1 MESGNALIAGEYHQ
15 GNYPPLI
22 ISVALT
28 GAVPSKEKYPNLP
41 VTPKDIAR
49 DALACA
55 ALGAQIFHIHM
66 RDDAGNP
73 SQDVRKFRETIEY
86 IRSENDGLVICA
98 TTTSRGSSSLEDRL
112 VPLKLPDDA
121 LPDMVSLS
129 LGSYNTPFGINA
141 NPQEDLLAIAEAARE
156 RGVAIEGEVFELGM
170 LSTYCRLVE
179 SGQVH
184 GASILNVLLGV
195 QGALPATAGALT
207 DAVRNMPA
215 GVEWAAAGIGHFQGP
230 INLMAI
236 AMGGNVRV
244 GMEDDPR
251 GAREN
256 WRNEDAVQRALDFA
270 RLSGR
275 RLATSDEVR
284 SRLGLGSTGLSR

>member
-1 MESGNALIAGEYHQ
+1 MIAGEYHQ
-15 GNYPPLI
+15 GNYPALI
-22 ISVALT
+22 ISAALT

-41 VTPKDIAR
+41 VTPKEIAK

-55 ALGAQIFHIHM
+55 ALGAQIVHIHM
-66 RDDAGNP
+66 RDDSGNP
-73 SQDVRKFRETIEY
+73 SQDVRQFRETIEL

-98 TTTSRGSSSLEDRL
+98 TTTSRGSNSLEDRL
-112 VPLKLPDDA
+112 VPLQLPDNS
-121 LPDMVSLS
+121 LPDMVSLT
-129 LGSYNTPFGINA
+129 LGSYNTPYGINA
-141 NPQEDLLAIAEAARE
+141 NPQEHILAIAEAARE
-156 RGVAIEGEVFELGM
+156 RGVAIEGEVFEIGM
-170 LSTYCRLVE
+170 LSTYNRLVE
-179 SGQVH
+179 SGYVR
-184 GASILNVLLGV
+184 GAAILNFLLGV

-251 GAREN
+251 GARKN
-256 WRNEDAVQRALDFA
+256 WSNEDAVQRAVEFA

-284 SRLGLGSTGLSR
+284 TRLRLGSRGHRQ